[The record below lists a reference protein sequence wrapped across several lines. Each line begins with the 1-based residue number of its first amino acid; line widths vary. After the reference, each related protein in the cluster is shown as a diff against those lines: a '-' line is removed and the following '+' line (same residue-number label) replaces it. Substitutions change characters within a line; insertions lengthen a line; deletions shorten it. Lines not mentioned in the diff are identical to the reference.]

1 MNSRTRSKTCSN
13 FKRKTPEW
21 RQVTLQTHH
30 VYSMLK
36 RREKDRFHIVL
47 TWNTR
52 GVFVVNCVFMSS
64 DVVLVTFFVNFG
76 YISRLFLLFLLR
88 IRLFHY
94 KLALNFSYRSQG
106 TTIHCKSLTP
116 RNKQNHIEWFW
127 QHFFNWKRLWM
138 SDLIVLNIIC
148 FQTQK

>member
-1 MNSRTRSKTCSN
+1 MFKFQKKDTGVTSSNSTN
-13 FKRKTPEW
+13 TP
-21 RQVTLQTHH
+21 RVFT
-30 VYSMLK
+30 LK

-94 KLALNFSYRSQG
+94 ILALNFSYRSQG

-116 RNKQNHIEWFW
+116 RNKQNHIE
-127 QHFFNWKRLWM
+127 
-138 SDLIVLNIIC
+138 
-148 FQTQK
+148 